1 MIWILLAVL
10 LLAVAAVLIVTAAV
24 EWSAAVEVDV
34 LGFSAE
40 TTLAGVFFTGA
51 VTGLLVLGGVAAS
64 LVGIQQ
70 VLAHRREIE
79 YLRQRVAE
87 QDRLASIAGTGG
99 GATVPQRG
107 KDPQAGKNP
116 QSAEGPDQ
124 GKGEAAM
131 AGTSRREKRRTDRSA
146 DVS

>member
-1 MIWILLAVL
+1 
-10 LLAVAAVLIVTAAV
+10 AAVLIVTAAV

-34 LGFSAE
+34 RGFSAE
-40 TTLAGVFFTGA
+40 TTLAGIFFTGT
-51 VTGLLVLGGVAAS
+51 VTGVLVLGGVAAS
-64 LVGIQQ
+64 LVGIQH
-70 VLAHRREIE
+70 VLAQRMEIE

-87 QDRLASIAGTGG
+87 QDRLASIAGTG